1 MKNSTRNPKGKPRL
15 GDIFGWEGLKNRVWV
30 RGLDSFG
37 PEYGKVVQPAEQSN
51 EPLSYVKYGKFID

>member
-37 PEYGKVVQPAEQSN
+37 PEYGKVV
-51 EPLSYVKYGKFID
+51 